1 VRGRTFFFA
10 LVAAL
15 SLVSA
20 TAVAGGHRVVMGT
33 NGGDELTM
41 GGGANRVF
49 ARAGDDTV
57 DGGAGND
64 RLRGGRG
71 DDTLL
76 GGADDDRLRGGQDND
91 LLDGGEG
98 DDYLNGGGDGGDKD
112 RIDCGAGSD
121 VVVLGKNDVVE
132 QTESGDDV
140 GCEKVK
146 GPGAPRACAS
156 HGAGCDE
163 PARPCIATSR
173 ECSEVDAM
181 PCASNSD
188 GCPESTEEPCLAISR
203 GCGDPVKDQPE
214 VSPSLAAPKPRTP
227 GA

>member
-1 VRGRTFFFA
+1 MRGRAFFFA

-15 SLVSA
+15 SLLSA
-20 TAVAGGHRVVMGT
+20 TAVAGGHRVVPGT
-33 NGGDELTM
+33 TGGDELTM
-41 GGGANRVF
+41 GSGTDRVF

-57 DGGAGND
+57 DGGGGND

-76 GGADDDRLRGGQDND
+76 GGDDDDRLRGGQDND
-91 LLDGGEG
+91 LLDGGDG

-112 RIDCGAGSD
+112 RIVCGAGDD

-132 QTESGDDV
+132 QGELGGDD

-156 HGAGCDE
+156 RGDGCDE

-173 ECSEVDAM
+173 ECREVNTI
-181 PCASNSD
+181 PCASNSAS
-188 GCPESTEEPCLAISR
+188 CPESTEEPCVATSR
-203 GCGDPVKDQPE
+203 GCGDPGESQPE

-227 GA
+227 GT